1 MARIVAV
8 LPLLA
13 LLQNVIAF
21 NFPSTRFMTNA
32 ILKMSDSDGPGA
44 SENAFSPSG
53 YQVFLGNLP
62 FTMDESQLEQLI
74 SGKAERYNIFA
85 ALHKWRFFII
95 KCENLHTQEVHLF
108 SIVVWLNCI
117 SQKIRELVAAEVSL
131 ISTSTTK
138 TVRKRL
144 SPPSQVYYRRQFSC
158 NFTLTCLLS
167 V

>member
-74 SGKAERYNIFA
+74 SGKAERYNIYA
-85 ALHKWRFFII
+85 ALHEWTFFADNRQ
-95 KCENLHTQEVHLF
+95 NLHTQ
-108 SIVVWLNCI
+108 VVYNSSNAVW
-117 SQKIRELVAAEVSL
+117 
-131 ISTSTTK
+131 
-138 TVRKRL
+138 
-144 SPPSQVYYRRQFSC
+144 
-158 NFTLTCLLS
+158 
-167 V
+167 